1 MQVKRITRQRVLV
14 VATLLIGAGLLLALM
29 PLKPWEWGRGRAQS
43 QPPQLSFTI
52 KAVKGKLLV
61 GEPLKIQMSVRN
73 ETKDDLQQ
81 LQFSLSFGCANDL
94 NVAISSDGGKTFQSY
109 TSMAMLNAQEK
120 LCVVGPFTLKPGEER
135 KGEEFIGFHV
145 ASFDPTTNKLE
156 GDFAFPKAGKY
167 QLKMTLAPRPLP
179 GAVESNVIEI
189 EVVEPEGKDKEAL
202 QFLVDNQ
209 LKPFLTPE
217 AVLFHVTD
225 ETVQKLQQFLEKY
238 QESIYAPY
246 VQLGLDAICRELR
259 EQLPACQK

>member
-1 MQVKRITRQRVLV
+1 MQAKWLTRRKLLV
-14 VATLLIGAGLLLALM
+14 VATLLITAAVPLTLM
-29 PLKPWEWGRGRAQS
+29 ILKPWEGGQAQS

-52 KAVKGKLLV
+52 KAEKGKLLI
-61 GEPLKIQMSVRN
+61 GEPLKIQMVVRN
-73 ETKDDLQQ
+73 ETKGDLQ
-81 LQFSLSFGCANDL
+81 LEFSLSFNCPNDIG
-94 NVAISSDGGKTFQSY
+94 VAISSDGGKTFQPY
-109 TSMAMLNAQEK
+109 TSMAMRNAQEK
-120 LCVVGPFTLKPGEER
+120 FCERPYFTLKPDEEQ

-145 ASFDPTTNKLE
+145 ASFDPMTNKLE

-179 GAVESNVIEI
+179 GIVESNVIEV

-217 AVLFHVTD
+217 AVLFPVTD
-225 ETVQKLQQFLEKY
+225 ETVKKLQQFLEKFPD
-238 QESIYAPY
+238 SAYAPY
-246 VQLGLDAICRELR
+246 VKLGLEEICRQLR